1 MSDRLP
7 NKKPAAAGFLLPL
20 GLRPEYFQHGFTLI
34 EMAIVM
40 VIIGMLLSGA
50 LKGAE
55 LISNSR
61 ARNVIAQQDAI
72 RAAFLGFQDRFRAL
86 PGDYPGVDASR
97 NIKDVAPGIGGN
109 GDGKILNTSS
119 NEQTIAWT
127 HLSKA
132 GFLAAE
138 YSMSSATESVTIKN
152 TPKNIFNAFLQIA
165 HDENFA
171 QTASTARN
179 NIKTGNR
186 IPVDILAEIDRKID
200 DGNAMQGA
208 FRYSAFNGATTAP
221 DESLCYSTDNGNWRV
236 DSNSDN
242 CGGANLF

>member
-1 MSDRLP
+1 MRDSP
-7 NKKPAAAGFLLPL
+7 ANKKPAVAGFLLAHSL
-20 GLRPEYFQHGFTLI
+20 NLTNTQRGFTLI

-61 ARNVIAQQDAI
+61 VRNIIAQQEAI
-72 RAAFLGFQDRFRAL
+72 RAAFLGFQDRYRAL
-86 PGDYPGVDASR
+86 PGDYPGPDASR
-97 NIKDVAPGIGGN
+97 NIKDVAPAIGGN
-109 GDGKILNTSS
+109 GDGKILNASS
-119 NEQTIAWT
+119 DEQTIAWT

-132 GFLAAE
+132 GFLAAD
-138 YSMSSATESVTIKN
+138 YSMSSATESINSKN

-165 HDENFA
+165 HDGNFA
-171 QTASTARN
+171 QAIATTRH
-179 NIKTGNR
+179 NIKTGNL

-208 FRYSAFNGATTAP
+208 FRYSAFNGAATPP
-221 DESLCYSTDNGNWRV
+221 DENICYSADNGNWKV
-236 DSNSDN
+236 ASNSDN
-242 CGGANLF
+242 CGGASLF